1 MATSSLAARCP
12 ACQTVFRVVPD
23 QLRVSEG
30 WVRCGRCSNVF
41 NANESLVDIQTGVS
55 RRVTEAL
62 PGPAPGAGLAPAAWT
77 GDDAAATAPAVPF
90 EPTAPQAPAPEPEW
104 AISDEA
110 TIVHDLHGV
119 APDEPV
125 GPSNEGGLQDKGVP
139 GDADPRAEPDDKP
152 SFVREAE
159 RAQRWRRPR
168 VVAAL
173 AAAAVLGLLL
183 LVAQVAVEYRDLVA
197 ARFAATRP
205 ALDAVCSVL
214 GCKVEAA
221 HAINSLAVES
231 SGLVRVEKSSIYK
244 LQVALRNRAG
254 IDVALPALD
263 LTLTDSQGRLIA
275 RKVLRTAELGVSQA
289 TLGAGRELALQ
300 ATLQAAAAA
309 PNQPPVEPVAGYTIE
324 LFYP

>member
-41 NANESLVDIQTGVS
+41 NANESLVDIQTGIS

-77 GDDAAATAPAVPF
+77 GDDAAATPPAVPF
-90 EPTAPQAPAPEPEW
+90 EPTEPQAPAPEPEW
-104 AISDEA
+104 AMSDEA
-110 TIVHDLHGV
+110 TVVHDLHGV
-119 APDEPV
+119 APAEQL
-125 GPSNEGGLQDKGVP
+125 SGGDLPATAVP
-139 GDADPRAEPDDKP
+139 GDIDPRAEPDDKP
-152 SFVREAE
+152 SFVRKAE

>member
-1 MATSSLAARCP
+1 M
-12 ACQTVFRVVPD
+12 
-23 QLRVSEG
+23 
-30 WVRCGRCSNVF
+30 
-41 NANESLVDIQTGVS
+41 
-55 RRVTEAL
+55 
-62 PGPAPGAGLAPAAWT
+62 
-77 GDDAAATAPAVPF
+77 
-90 EPTAPQAPAPEPEW
+90 
-104 AISDEA
+104 
-110 TIVHDLHGV
+110 
-119 APDEPV
+119 
-125 GPSNEGGLQDKGVP
+125 
-139 GDADPRAEPDDKP
+139 
-152 SFVREAE
+152 
-159 RAQRWRRPR
+159 
-168 VVAAL
+168 
-173 AAAAVLGLLL
+173 
-183 LVAQVAVEYRDLVA
+183 
-197 ARFAATRP
+197 
-205 ALDAVCSVL
+205 CSVL